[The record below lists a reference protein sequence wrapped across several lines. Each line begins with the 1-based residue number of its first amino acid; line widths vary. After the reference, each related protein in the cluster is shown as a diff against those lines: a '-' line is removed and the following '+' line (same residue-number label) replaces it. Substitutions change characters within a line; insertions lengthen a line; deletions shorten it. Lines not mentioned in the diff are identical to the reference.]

1 MKRKALILVAAFGLS
16 AITSPAWAADPIAGR
31 WLTEGGQAIVAIK
44 PCGPALC
51 GSIERVVKPTPGAP
65 TTDANNPNPA
75 LRSRPYV
82 GLTILTEFKDGG
94 GDWRGQIYDP
104 KSGKTYRSILKA
116 DGNNLAVKGC
126 IAFFCRTQ
134 NWTRVR

>member
-1 MKRKALILVAAFGLS
+1 MERKALIPLAAFGLV
-16 AITSPAWAADPIAGR
+16 ATLSPAQAAEPITGR
-31 WLTEGGQAIVAIK
+31 WLTEGGVAIVAIK
-44 PCGPALC
+44 QCGQNHC

-65 TTDANNPNPA
+65 TTDAKNPNPA
-75 LRSRPYV
+75 LRNRPYL
-82 GLTILTEFKDGG
+82 GLTILTGFTDNG

-116 DGNNLAVKGC
+116 EGNALAVKGC
-126 IAFFCRTQ
+126 VAVFCRTQ